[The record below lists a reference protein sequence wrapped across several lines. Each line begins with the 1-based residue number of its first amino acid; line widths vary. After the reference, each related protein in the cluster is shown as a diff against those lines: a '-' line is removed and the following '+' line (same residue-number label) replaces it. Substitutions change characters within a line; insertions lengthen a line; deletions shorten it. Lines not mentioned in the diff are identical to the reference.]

1 MEGTGRFLQ
10 EMEKKGKV
18 EQKHEK
24 GRKTDCCHHAGS
36 GNDGVTDTGGMHIF
50 TERDCVCGGDK

>member
-24 GRKTDCCHHAGS
+24 GRKTDCCYHAGS

-50 TERDCVCGGDK
+50 TK

>member
-18 EQKHEK
+18 EQKQEK
-24 GRKTDCCHHAGS
+24 GRKTDWCHHAGS

-50 TERDCVCGGDK
+50 TK